1 MQNVVD
7 TTQVKFKELE
17 RNSKR
22 HCDVKWNKWIQTIQ
36 RCDGKSFRR
45 CQLVHATQFRIGA
58 NKSHTYVLHSSCIML
73 SMWHCE
79 LRHRMRTTTAS
90 AIRTREKQMFES
102 SSSERGGHKSE
113 NVFEWMYLNDG
124 IFFLFFFFV
133 YLFRLLLLSS
143 LSRLSETA
151 KKKIENIFSRLVS
164 LSLSVSNLH
173 AWVSFYFYRKQ
184 HKNKS
189 KNNIRERVSESR
201 CDTNIEGFVVAIRI
215 NNSRF
220 SIEAL
225 KIKLNFRHIFTFFL
239 LLLTLLS
246 RCL

>member
-7 TTQVKFKELE
+7 TTQVKFEELE

-79 LRHRMRTTTAS
+79 LRHRVRTTTAS

-133 YLFRLLLLSS
+133 YLFRLLLLLSS

-151 KKKIENIFSRLVS
+151 KK
-164 LSLSVSNLH
+164 
-173 AWVSFYFYRKQ
+173 
-184 HKNKS
+184 
-189 KNNIRERVSESR
+189 
-201 CDTNIEGFVVAIRI
+201 
-215 NNSRF
+215 
-220 SIEAL
+220 
-225 KIKLNFRHIFTFFL
+225 
-239 LLLTLLS
+239 
-246 RCL
+246 